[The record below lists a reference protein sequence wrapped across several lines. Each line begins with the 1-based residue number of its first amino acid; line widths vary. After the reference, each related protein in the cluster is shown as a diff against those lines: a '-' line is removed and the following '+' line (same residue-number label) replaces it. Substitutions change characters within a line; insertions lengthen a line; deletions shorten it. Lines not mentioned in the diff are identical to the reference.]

1 MYKINEQEDPWADAD
16 AAIQQATKSKST
28 STGKITTPPKSGGD
42 ADAAKRAKDAAALKA
57 KQDVD
62 VKDKDIVK
70 QKKVKSV
77 FDRKISA
84 GVNPF
89 SEAVSKSIN
98 FFIQFGPA
106 SKSLN
111 SDYMLKL
118 IYNYIIQEQ
127 AGVMKTSCIY
137 IDWILRLSTPGTPP
151 YNLAMKHQKQYNYV
165 LSHNGKLSNS
175 LQLIKGI
182 PKNPTLKNLNSIF
195 NPAGPI
201 GQSLNMGVNPES
213 TEEADQAEIKIIR
226 MRHSLDGLIKFNS
239 DFTESTFIAQ
249 RSAEEFHK
257 IIMSLYTQE
266 VYNSAGKMLPKF
278 KTKF

>member
-1 MYKINEQEDPWADAD
+1 MYKINEQESIDAIIARQLQLR
-16 AAIQQATKSKST
+16 AAES
-28 STGKITTPPKSGGD
+28 GKITTPPTKSGGD
-42 ADAAKRAKDAAALKA
+42 ADAAKQAKDAAALKA
-57 KQDVD
+57 KQDAERKSKED
-62 VKDKDIVK
+62 AK
-70 QKKVKSV
+70 QKTGKSV

-84 GVNPF
+84 GVTPF

-151 YNLAMKHQKQYNYV
+151 YNLAMKHQKQYDYV

-213 TEEADQAEIKIIR
+213 SEEADQDEIKIIR
-226 MRHSLDGLIKFNS
+226 MRHSLDGLIKFES
-239 DFTESTFIAQ
+239 DFTTSKFIAQ

-257 IIMSLYTQE
+257 IVMSLYTQE